1 MGLVAKIN
9 GYLSPL
15 DKDNYDNFMLNS
27 SSQRIQLVATR
38 WNQCFLSQLY
48 SVEDIFLI
56 DDDVW
61 DQAKRGFRLYFR
73 TVVNWEG
80 VWFFDAEQPQFIFG
94 RKAPMTVRC
103 HDKGTIQAFNDQ
115 FHCLLT
121 ERECCNRDKD
131 HIART
136 LLWEEENKWMI
147 VFIAM
152 IIRLN
157 FLHHNWHIKLF
168 KHLVFWH

>member
-1 MGLVAKIN
+1 M
-9 GYLSPL
+9 
-15 DKDNYDNFMLNS
+15 
-27 SSQRIQLVATR
+27 
-38 WNQCFLSQLY
+38 
-48 SVEDIFLI
+48 EDIFLI

-121 ERECCNRDKD
+121 ERECCNRDK
-131 HIART
+131 IILPEPFFERT
-136 LLWEEENKWMI
+136 KISE
-147 VFIAM
+147 
-152 IIRLN
+152 
-157 FLHHNWHIKLF
+157 
-168 KHLVFWH
+168 

>member
-1 MGLVAKIN
+1 M
-9 GYLSPL
+9 
-15 DKDNYDNFMLNS
+15 
-27 SSQRIQLVATR
+27 
-38 WNQCFLSQLY
+38 
-48 SVEDIFLI
+48 EDIFLI

-121 ERECCNRDKD
+121 ENAAIE
-131 HIART
+131 
-136 LLWEEENKWMI
+136 
-147 VFIAM
+147 
-152 IIRLN
+152 
-157 FLHHNWHIKLF
+157 IKSYCPNPSLRGR
-168 KHLVFWH
+168 K

>member
-103 HDKGTIQAFNDQ
+103 HDKGTIQALNDQ

-121 ERECCNRDKD
+121 ERECCNRDK
-131 HIART
+131 IILPEPFFERKKISEWLF
-136 LLWEEENKWMI
+136 LLRWLFGWI
-147 VFIAM
+147 SFI
-152 IIRLN
+152 ITDT
-157 FLHHNWHIKLF
+157 
-168 KHLVFWH
+168 